1 MRRVRIVSETIVR
14 DDLDRLGNSIDRASY
29 KILLGLVMASIVV
42 GMSLVVLATQSV
54 LTPESFQ
61 VTVIVYAVAIFVGIF
76 SLVQLIRE
84 RDKR

>member
-14 DDLDRLGNSIDRASY
+14 DDLDRLGNSIDRAFY

>member
-1 MRRVRIVSETIVR
+1 MPSARRLS
-14 DDLDRLGNSIDRASY
+14 NSIDRASY
-29 KILLGLVMASIVV
+29 KILLGLVLASIVV

-76 SLVQLIRE
+76 SSVQLIRE